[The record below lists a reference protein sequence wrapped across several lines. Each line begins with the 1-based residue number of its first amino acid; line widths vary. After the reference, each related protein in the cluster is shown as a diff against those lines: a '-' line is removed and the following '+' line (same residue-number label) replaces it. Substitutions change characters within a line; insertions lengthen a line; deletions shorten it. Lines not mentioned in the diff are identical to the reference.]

1 MKHYINVLLLSTFF
15 SSFIYA
21 QETHY
26 SKDKLSFIDLD
37 RQIENCLD
45 LFLSE
50 KEFNK
55 LKKETGNKVSFKERN
70 IVFNFD
76 TVIARKIHTRGQT
89 TLKFRRKSFSLSF
102 DRKVIIYKNNE
113 SKEFQN
119 IYALNLVL
127 DKNYVNN
134 RLAFALLGKIGFP
147 DLYYS
152 YGEVRI
158 NNQSEG
164 IYLFIERPQDWA
176 FNEGTPFIIRR
187 GDQHDLTKV
196 ITKKKLNPVETQL
209 FTNKCENL
217 YAYLDQYT
225 GEELY
230 KVLSE
235 ILNLEMYM
243 KWLAF
248 NFLVKNGDYTD
259 EVYFY
264 IDPGSNRYNI
274 IPWDFDDIFSSVPHE
289 GYDHIDPVIID
300 KYIFS
305 SEDPLDVKIVEDE
318 YLYSIYLDQFHN
330 ILTTLYPEKIKEE
343 LEIIFSELY
352 PYYSNEEIMNM
363 SKYDWFDEVNF
374 TTLKKELN
382 SIYSDLLNTR
392 HEILMKLAVREQKNY
407 NN

>member
-1 MKHYINVLLLSTFF
+1 MYICQMKHFINVLLLSTFF
-15 SSFIYA
+15 FSFLYA
-21 QETHY
+21 QETHN
-26 SKDKLSFIDLD
+26 SKDKLSFIDLN
-37 RQIENCLD
+37 RRIENRLD
-45 LFLSE
+45 ISLSE

-55 LKKETGNKVSFKERN
+55 LKKETGYKVSFKERK
-70 IVFNFD
+70 IVFNID

-113 SKEFQN
+113 SKQFQN

-164 IYLFIERPQDWA
+164 IYFFIERPQDWA
-176 FNEGTPFIIRR
+176 FNEGTPFIVRR
-187 GDQHDLTKV
+187 GYQQDMNKV
-196 ITKKKLNPVETQL
+196 LKKKKLYPVEAQL
-209 FTNKCENL
+209 FTNKYENM
-217 YAYLDQYT
+217 YEYLDEYS

-243 KWLAF
+243 QWLAF

-264 IDPGSNRYNI
+264 IDPANNRYSI

-289 GYDHIDPVIID
+289 GYDHIDPVITD

-318 YLYSIYLDQFHN
+318 YLYSIYLDQLQN
-330 ILTTLYPEKIKEE
+330 LLTILSPEKIKEE
-343 LEIIFSELY
+343 LEIIYSELY
-352 PYYSNEEIMNM
+352 PYYSSEEIITM

-392 HEILMKLAVREQKNY
+392 HEILLKLAGRE
-407 NN
+407 

>member
-1 MKHYINVLLLSTFF
+1 MSTYF
-15 SSFIYA
+15 SSFLYA
-21 QETHY
+21 QETYY
-26 SKDKLSFIDLD
+26 SKDKLCFIDLN
-37 RQIENCLD
+37 RQIENRVD
-45 LFLSE
+45 LFFSE
-50 KEFNK
+50 KEYNK
-55 LKKETGNKVSFKERN
+55 LKKETGNKVSFKKRN
-70 IVFNFD
+70 IVFNID

-102 DRKVIIYKNNE
+102 DRKVIIYKNNM
-113 SKEFQN
+113 SKEFHN

-134 RLAFALLGKIGFP
+134 RLAFALLQKIGFP
-147 DLYYS
+147 DLYCS
-152 YGEVRI
+152 YGEIRI

-164 IYLFIERPQDWA
+164 IYLFIERPQDGA
-176 FNEGTPFIIRR
+176 LKEGTPFIIRR
-187 GDQHDLTKV
+187 GDQQDMTKV
-196 ITKKKLNPVETQL
+196 LTEKKLNPVETQL
-209 FTNKCENL
+209 YTNKFGDL
-217 YAYLDQYT
+217 YAYIDHYN

-230 KVLSE
+230 KVLSD
-235 ILNLEMYM
+235 IIDLEMYM
-243 KWLAF
+243 QWIAF

-264 IDPGSNRYNI
+264 IDPGNNRYKI

-318 YLYSIYLDQFHN
+318 YLYSIYLDQLHS
-330 ILTTLYPEKIKEE
+330 ILTILSPEKIKAE

-352 PYYSNEEIMNM
+352 PYYSNEEIMTM
-363 SKYDWFDEVNF
+363 SNYDWFDEVNF

-382 SIYSDLLNTR
+382 SIHSEILNTR
-392 HEILMKLAVREQKNY
+392 HEILLKLAGRE
-407 NN
+407 

>member
-1 MKHYINVLLLSTFF
+1 MYLCQMKHFINVLLLSAFF
-15 SSFIYA
+15 SGFLHA

-26 SKDKLSFIDLD
+26 SKDKLSFIDLN
-37 RQIENCLD
+37 RRIENRID

-50 KEFNK
+50 KEFKK

-70 IVFNFD
+70 IVFNID
-76 TVIARKIHTRGQT
+76 TVIARKIRTRGQS
-89 TLKFRRKSFSLSF
+89 TLKFRRKSFSFSF
-102 DRKVIIYKNNE
+102 DRKVIIYKNDE

-134 RLAFALLGKIGFP
+134 RLAFALLREIGFP
-147 DLYYS
+147 DLYCS
-152 YGEVRI
+152 YGEVRV

-187 GDQHDLTKV
+187 GDQQDMTKV
-196 ITKKKLNPVETQL
+196 LTAKQLNAVQTQL
-209 FTNKCENL
+209 FISNYENL
-217 YAYLDQYT
+217 YAYLDQYRK
-225 GEELY
+225 EELY

-235 ILNLEMYM
+235 IMNLDMYM

-264 IDPGSNRYNI
+264 IDPGNNRYNI

-289 GYDHIDPVIID
+289 GYDHIDPIIRD
-300 KYIFS
+300 KYVFS
-305 SEDPLDVKIVEDE
+305 SEDPIDVKIVEDE
-318 YLYSIYLDQFHN
+318 YLYSIYLNQLHN
-330 ILTTLYPEKIKEE
+330 ILTILCPEKIKEE

-352 PYYSNEEIMNM
+352 PYYSNEEIMTM
-363 SKYDWFDEVNF
+363 SKYDLFDEANF
-374 TTLKKELN
+374 ITLKKELN
-382 SIYSDLLNTR
+382 SIYSNLLNTR
-392 HEILMKLAVREQKNY
+392 HEILLKLAGRE
-407 NN
+407 

>member
-1 MKHYINVLLLSTFF
+1 MKHYINVLLLSAFF
-15 SSFIYA
+15 PSLIYA

-26 SKDKLSFIDLD
+26 SKDKLSFIDSN
-37 RQIENCLD
+37 RQIENRLD
-45 LFLSE
+45 LFFSE

-55 LKKETGNKVSFKERN
+55 LKKETGIKVSFKERN
-70 IVFNFD
+70 IVFNVD

-102 DRKVIIYKNNE
+102 DRKVIIYKNKE

-134 RLAFALLGKIGFP
+134 RLAFALLVKIGFP

-176 FNEGTPFIIRR
+176 FNEGTPFMIRR

-330 ILTTLYPEKIKEE
+330 ILTTLSPEKIKEE

-392 HEILMKLAVREQKNY
+392 HEILMKLAVRE
-407 NN
+407 

>member
-1 MKHYINVLLLSTFF
+1 MKHYINVLLLSAFF
-15 SSFIYA
+15 PSLIYA

-26 SKDKLSFIDLD
+26 SKDKLSFIDSN
-37 RQIENCLD
+37 RQIENRLD
-45 LFLSE
+45 LFFSE

-55 LKKETGNKVSFKERN
+55 LKKETGIKVSFKERN
-70 IVFNFD
+70 IVFNVD

-102 DRKVIIYKNNE
+102 DRKVIIYKNKE

-134 RLAFALLGKIGFP
+134 RLAFALLVKIGFP

-176 FNEGTPFIIRR
+176 FNEGTPFMIRR

-274 IPWDFDDIFSSVPHE
+274 IPWDFDDIFSSAPHE

-330 ILTTLYPEKIKEE
+330 ILTTLSPEKIKEE

-392 HEILMKLAVREQKNY
+392 HEILMKLAVRE
-407 NN
+407 

>member
-15 SSFIYA
+15 PSLIYA

-26 SKDKLSFIDLD
+26 SKDKLSFIDSN
-37 RQIENCLD
+37 RQIENRLD
-45 LFLSE
+45 LFFSE

-55 LKKETGNKVSFKERN
+55 LKKETGIKVSFKERN
-70 IVFNFD
+70 IVFNVD

-102 DRKVIIYKNNE
+102 DRKVIIYKNKE

-134 RLAFALLGKIGFP
+134 RLAFALLVKIGFP

-176 FNEGTPFIIRR
+176 FNEGTPFMIRR

-274 IPWDFDDIFSSVPHE
+274 IPWDFDDIFSSAPHE

-330 ILTTLYPEKIKEE
+330 ILTTLSPEKIKEE

-392 HEILMKLAVREQKNY
+392 HEILMKLAVRE
-407 NN
+407 

>member
-1 MKHYINVLLLSTFF
+1 MNHFINVLLLSA
-15 SSFIYA
+15 FISGFLHA

-26 SKDKLSFIDLD
+26 SKDKLSFIDLN
-37 RQIENCLD
+37 RPIENRLT
-45 LFLSE
+45 FNLSE

-55 LKKETGNKVSFKERN
+55 LKKETGNKVYFKERN

-76 TVIARKIHTRGQT
+76 TVIARKLKTRGQT
-89 TLKFRRKSFSLSF
+89 TLKFRRKSFSFSF
-102 DRKVIIYKNNE
+102 DRRVIVHKYDE

-119 IYALNLVL
+119 ICALNLVL

-134 RLAFALLGKIGFP
+134 RLAFALLKKIGFP

-176 FNEGTPFIIRR
+176 FNEGSPFIIRR
-187 GDQHDLTKV
+187 GGQQDMAKV
-196 ITKKKLNPVETQL
+196 FTEKKLNAVETQI
-209 FTNKCENL
+209 FENNYENM
-217 YAYLDQYT
+217 YAYLGQYRK
-225 GEELY
+225 EELY

-235 ILNLEMYM
+235 IMNLEMYM

-264 IDPGSNRYNI
+264 IDPENNRYNI
-274 IPWDFDDIFSSVPHE
+274 IPWDFDDIFASAPHE
-289 GYDHIDPVIID
+289 GYDHIDPFIKD

-318 YLYSIYLDQFHN
+318 YLYSVYLDQLHKILN
-330 ILTTLYPEKIKEE
+330 ILCPENIKEE

-352 PYYSNEEIMNM
+352 PYYSHEEIMSM

-392 HEILMKLAVREQKNY
+392 QEILLDLAGRD
-407 NN
+407 

>member
-1 MKHYINVLLLSTFF
+1 M
-15 SSFIYA
+15 
-21 QETHY
+21 
-26 SKDKLSFIDLD
+26 
-37 RQIENCLD
+37 
-45 LFLSE
+45 
-50 KEFNK
+50 
-55 LKKETGNKVSFKERN
+55 
-70 IVFNFD
+70 
-76 TVIARKIHTRGQT
+76 
-89 TLKFRRKSFSLSF
+89 
-102 DRKVIIYKNNE
+102 
-113 SKEFQN
+113 
-119 IYALNLVL
+119 
-127 DKNYVNN
+127 
-134 RLAFALLGKIGFP
+134 
-147 DLYYS
+147 
-152 YGEVRI
+152 
-158 NNQSEG
+158 
-164 IYLFIERPQDWA
+164 
-176 FNEGTPFIIRR
+176 
-187 GDQHDLTKV
+187 TKV

-330 ILTTLYPEKIKEE
+330 ILTTLSPEKIKEE

-392 HEILMKLAVREQKNY
+392 HEILMKLAVRE
-407 NN
+407 